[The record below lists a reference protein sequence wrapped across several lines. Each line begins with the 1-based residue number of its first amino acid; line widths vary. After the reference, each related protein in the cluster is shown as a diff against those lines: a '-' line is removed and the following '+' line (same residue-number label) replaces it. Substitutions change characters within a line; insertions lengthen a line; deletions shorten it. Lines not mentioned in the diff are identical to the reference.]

1 MHLIIQNH
9 DLAKA
14 MHPQTLNDRIGVIV
28 AGVLRHRQSI
38 IEPRDGRTFHDLDL
52 NALDRIFIADALER
66 EWAIELDED
75 EIDAWQTLEDI
86 AISVHNRMP

>member
-1 MHLIIQNH
+1 MHQQPLS
-9 DLAKA
+9 
-14 MHPQTLNDRIGVIV
+14 DRISAIV
-28 AGVLRHRQSI
+28 AGVLRHRPSI
-38 IEPRDGRTFHDLDL
+38 IEPRDGRPFDGLDL

-86 AISVHNRMP
+86 ATSVHNRVS

>member
-1 MHLIIQNH
+1 
-9 DLAKA
+9 
-14 MHPQTLNDRIGVIV
+14 
-28 AGVLRHRQSI
+28 VLRHRQSI
-38 IEPRDGRTFHDLDL
+38 IEPRDGLRFHDLGL

-86 AISVHNRMP
+86 ATSVHNRMP